1 MKKYLLLF
9 LVAIFSFAC
18 ANVEDQAKEKCE
30 AIVNALDDG
39 DFAKV
44 EKLAGDWDEWYSG
57 LNKKDQ
63 AKADKVVEKYADEL
77 VEIFGSYME
86 DVYDLLEDEEDYY
99 DDEEDWW

>member
-1 MKKYLLLF
+1 MKKFLLLF

-39 DFAKV
+39 NFAKA
-44 EKLAGDWDEWYSG
+44 EKLATDFWEWYEE
-57 LNKKDQ
+57 LDKEDQ
-63 AKADKVVEKYADEL
+63 AKADKVVEKYSDEL

-86 DVYDLLEDEEDYY
+86 DLYDLLEEEVDYY

>member
-1 MKKYLLLF
+1 M
-9 LVAIFSFAC
+9 
-18 ANVEDQAKEKCE
+18 
-30 AIVNALDDG
+30 
-39 DFAKV
+39 
-44 EKLAGDWDEWYSG
+44 G

-86 DVYDLLEDEEDYY
+86 DLYDLLEEEVDYY